1 MKFKTRLYWLF
12 NSRVFKLLFFY
23 FLVQGLG
30 WLLSL
35 VLSLDIMNVPR
46 LELDAANDLSL
57 NDLHYK
63 INSRTRKYAP
73 GTDIILINSGDLDPI
88 KFRQELA
95 DLIKIVSLYDAKV
108 IGIDHTFSKD
118 PQFIGSAAL
127 IEELS
132 ENKKVVLALN
142 TQGKDHLK
150 IQNATYGTVNLI
162 QEPQTVRKYEGG
174 GQTFAA
180 QIVRKFGVKHELPE
194 DPFLINYV
202 APEYQ
207 NITFDSQAVK
217 ELAFSE
223 PRVVPVFNAHEV
235 MTATDASML
244 KGKIVLIGHFG
255 STALRDIKNDLEDK
269 FSVPSD
275 VNMIFRSPSMPGALI
290 HANAIDNL
298 LRKEVRFRDI
308 SATWWFKFLGLLF
321 IFAYLYFLI
330 FMEAGKV
337 INILVM
343 LGLSLPALYVVLYL
357 MQYNLY
363 IEMGSTLLQLLVFE
377 EMVEIFSPLYNW
389 IQNKLKPAEL

>member
-1 MKFKTRLYWLF
+1 MTVKARLYWLF
-12 NSRVFKLLFFY
+12 NTRVFKLLFYY
-23 FLVQGLG
+23 FLVIGLG

-35 VLSLDIMNVPR
+35 VLSLDFMNVPR

-63 INSRTRKYAP
+63 INSRTRKYVP

-118 PQFIGSAAL
+118 PQIIGSAAL

-150 IQNATYGTVNLI
+150 IQNATYGTVNVI
-162 QEPQTVRKYEGG
+162 QEPQTVRRYEGG
-174 GQTFAA
+174 GLTFAA
-180 QIVRKFGVKHELPE
+180 QIVKKIGVKYEIPD

-202 APEYQ
+202 APEYETT
-207 NITFDSQAVK
+207 TFNSQAVK

-223 PRVVPVFNAHEV
+223 PRVIPVFNAHEV
-235 MTATDASML
+235 MTATDASMIE
-244 KGKIVLIGHFG
+244 GKIVLIGHFG

-275 VNMIFRSPSMPGALI
+275 VNMIFRSPSMPGVLI

-298 LRKEVRFRDI
+298 LRKEVRFIEI
-308 SATWWFKFLGLLF
+308 SATWWFKFLGLLL

-337 INILVM
+337 VNILLM

-357 MQYNLY
+357 MQYNWY

-377 EMVEIFSPLYNW
+377 EMVEIFTPVYNW

>member
-1 MKFKTRLYWLF
+1 MTVKARLYWLF
-12 NSRVFKLLFFY
+12 NTRVFKLLFYY
-23 FLVQGLG
+23 FLVIGLG

-35 VLSLDIMNVPR
+35 VLSLDFMNVPR

-63 INSRTRKYAP
+63 INSRTRKYVP

-118 PQFIGSAAL
+118 PQIIGSAAL

-150 IQNATYGTVNLI
+150 IQNATYGTVNVI
-162 QEPQTVRKYEGG
+162 QEPQTVRRYEGG
-174 GQTFAA
+174 GLTFAA
-180 QIVRKFGVKHELPE
+180 QIVKKIGVKYEIPD

-202 APEYQ
+202 APEYETT
-207 NITFDSQAVK
+207 TFNSQAVK

-223 PRVVPVFNAHEV
+223 PRVIPVFNAHEV
-235 MTATDASML
+235 MTATDASMIE
-244 KGKIVLIGHFG
+244 GKIVLIGHFG
-255 STALRDIKNDLEDK
+255 STTLRDIKNDLEDK

-275 VNMIFRSPSMPGALI
+275 TNMIFRSPSMPGVLI

-298 LRKEVRFRDI
+298 LREEVRFIEI

-337 INILVM
+337 INILLM
-343 LGLSLPALYVVLYL
+343 LGLSLPTLFVVLYL
-357 MQYNLY
+357 MQYHWY

-377 EMVEIFSPLYNW
+377 EMVEIFTPLYNW